1 MRELDRVE
9 ILLLLIAVTVAAF
22 FRTYRLDQVPPGLW
36 RDEAA
41 NGVDA
46 LGVLQGHHPI
56 FFEANNGRE
65 PLFIYL
71 VAISV
76 RWLGRNPLAVRLV
89 SALTGTMTILPTYF
103 MTKELVRYAGR
114 RVRHTALL
122 TTLWLA
128 LSYWHIA
135 LSRLG
140 FRGIL
145 LPLLASLSFFFL
157 WRGFNERF
165 EIGSDRSSLHVRS
178 FLYFAASGILLG
190 LSFYTYVPS
199 RLLPLVLLAFLA
211 PLASQRHVW
220 HADGYSSGKVTSVAF
235 SLPLAF
241 GVLVLCSAVVFAPL
255 GLYFLDH
262 PQMFWQRSA
271 DLLSQSALGG
281 EAFPLSLAT
290 NLARQASMFGIQSD
304 PNILFNP
311 AARPAFELFTL
322 VFFVAGI
329 LITLRHW
336 RKVPFLFALLWLCI
350 MLLPAALSAQDLPHS
365 LRAIGTLPIVY
376 LFPAIGL
383 DWVWECL
390 TSRWNRS
397 SLRYAFAGIVAMCY
411 IAMAFYTYRD
421 YFTPTTDEYALWR
434 AFDGRFVEMA
444 SVMTSLD
451 EPESVW
457 ILPLTPYD
465 AQGPPY
471 SVIDFLHQGT
481 APCRYLHL
489 QESTV
494 GRDLSVFCAGASRAM
509 VIEGRDNRLA
519 VDAYADAKGTISFLL
534 NKYGRLLET
543 HTYGTL
549 EAFQVSIY
557 ELPGQT
563 SFSIADSF
571 RPIGAPFGEELKLV
585 EAAMGG
591 SSQEPTSTSDEVN
604 GQELPSGKNAWV
616 VLRWEATGAPD
627 RDYKVGVAIVDERR
641 RRMGQTDKLLLSGNW
656 QPTSRWEPGELEMD
670 YYTLPSLP
678 ATPPGVYSI
687 EVVVYDAVT
696 MERLTV
702 LDEREGV
709 TRSSMVVGTLQ
720 LVKPLVPPQVEP
732 MEELAGPAKDIA
744 PGIRLLGY
752 DPPARAIGPGQP
764 LELALYWHA
773 LQDVHNDY
781 VVLMELRDD
790 EGHVWGQEESKP
802 AYGSYPTTEWERGE
816 TIRDWHDMLIK
827 AESPDGDYHLYV
839 GIEEENELLRELE
852 LGTIHVSGR
861 ERTYEVPPMEQELGW
876 TLGEAITLVGY
887 DVDDTVK
894 AGETLKVTLYWQCAR
909 QMNESYTVFTHL
921 LDGENVIQGQ
931 LDSVPLNG
939 EAPTTSWIEGEVII
953 DRYEIAVDGQV
964 PAGGY
969 VIEVGMYDPR
979 SGERLPVHDAQHN
992 PAGNRILLQEVDVR
1006 ARS

>member
-89 SALTGTMTILPTYF
+89 SALIGTMTILPTYF

-145 LPLLASLSFFFL
+145 LPLLASMSFFFL
-157 WRGFNERF
+157 WRGLNRRF
-165 EIGSDRSSLHVRS
+165 EIGSDGSDLHKRSL
-178 FLYFAASGILLG
+178 LYFAASGIFLG
-190 LSFYTYVPS
+190 LSFYSYTPS
-199 RLLPLVLLAFLA
+199 RLLPIVLLASLA
-211 PLASQRHVW
+211 QIASRQHVSP
-220 HADGYSSGKVTSVAF
+220 ANGYSSGKATSVALYLTF
-235 SLPLAF
+235 AF
-241 GVLVLCSAVVFAPL
+241 GVLFLCAAVVVAPL
-255 GLYFLDH
+255 GFYFLEH

-271 DLLSQSALGG
+271 ELLSQGAQDG
-281 EAFPLSLAT
+281 EASPLTLAT
-290 NLARQASMFGIQSD
+290 SLARQASMFGVQGD
-304 PNILFNP
+304 PNIIFNP
-311 AARPAFELFTL
+311 AARPAFDWFTL
-322 VFFVAGI
+322 LFFLAGI
-329 LITLRHW
+329 WTSLRNW
-336 RKVPFLFALLWLCI
+336 RTAPYLFALLWLCI
-350 MLLPAALSAQDLPHS
+350 MLLPAALSTVDLPHS
-365 LRAIGTLPIVY
+365 LRAIGTLPIAY

-383 DWVWECL
+383 DWVWSCL
-390 TSRWNRS
+390 TFRLNRGA
-397 SLRYAFAGIVAMCY
+397 LRHVLAGVVVMCFV
-411 IAMAFYTYRD
+411 AMAFFTYQD
-421 YFTPTTDEYALWR
+421 YFAPVSDEHALWR

-457 ILPLTPYD
+457 ILPLTRYD
-465 AQGPPY
+465 PQGPPY
-471 SVIDFLHQGT
+471 SVIDFLRRGT

-489 QESTV
+489 EESTV

-534 NKYGRLLET
+534 NKYGRLLES
-543 HTYGTL
+543 HTYGTF

-571 RPIGAPFGEELKLV
+571 RSIGAQFGEELKLV

-591 SSQEPTSTSDEVN
+591 SSQGPTSTSDEVN

-641 RRMGQTDKLLLSGNW
+641 RRMGQTDKLLLSGYW
-656 QPTSRWEPGELEMD
+656 QPTSRWEPGQIEPD
-670 YYTLPSLP
+670 YYTLPSLA
-678 ATPPGVYSI
+678 ATPPGNYNI
-687 EVVVYDAVT
+687 EVVVYDAET
-696 MERLTV
+696 MERFTV
-702 LDEREGV
+702 FDEREGV
-709 TRSSMVVGTLQ
+709 TRSSVVVGALQ
-720 LVKPLVPPQVEP
+720 IVKPLAPAQVEP
-732 MEELAGPAKDIA
+732 TEELAWTEKEIA
-744 PGIRLLGY
+744 PGIHLLGY
-752 DPPARAIGPGQP
+752 DAPTRVIGSGEL
-764 LELALYWHA
+764 LEIALYWEA
-773 LQDVHNDY
+773 LRDVQKDY
-781 VVLMELRDD
+781 TFVLQLRDD
-790 EGHVWGQEESKP
+790 EGQLWAEEESRP

-816 TIRDWHDMLIK
+816 TIRDWHDLPIE
-827 AESPDGDYHLYV
+827 AETADGDYHLYV
-839 GIEEENELLRELE
+839 GAKAESELLREVE

-861 ERTYEVPPMEQELGW
+861 ERTYEVPQMEHELGW

-894 AGETLKVTLYWQCAR
+894 AGEILKVTLYWQCAR

-921 LDGENVIQGQ
+921 LDGDNVIQGQ

-969 VIEVGMYDPR
+969 VIEVGMYNPR
-979 SGERLPVHDAQHN
+979 SGERLPVNDAQHN